1 MYSKILIRKVVL
13 SIVIFLFVIITAG
26 CGSVKETTSIWNNN
40 GIKIDGDISDWQNSL
55 VSIPDK
61 KFAVGFK
68 NDDQFLYVSLITDDR
83 MKIMQM
89 LRNGFITWFTP
100 DGKNDKTFGVK
111 FPMSNKDMKDE
122 QLNNIN
128 RENFLLDNR
137 DNMEKQLTKL
147 IIQQKELEII
157 NKEKFPLSLMPL
169 ANKEGIR
176 AKLGYTENN
185 FVYEL
190 QVPLK
195 TDENYTYQIG
205 TTPGG
210 KVNIRFETE
219 QIDSENIRNA
229 MKERGTMQRGE
240 GDIPSAQREGTG
252 RMRQGSAG
260 FQKLEPINYSFDVIL
275 QQQPIN

>member
-1 MYSKILIRKVVL
+1 MYSKKLIRIVVL
-13 SIVIFLFVIITAG
+13 SIAIFLFVIAG
-26 CGSVKETTSIWNNN
+26 CSSVKETTSFWNNYE
-40 GIKIDGDISDWQNSL
+40 IKIDGDISDWQNSL
-55 VSIPDK
+55 MSIPDK

-68 NDDQFLYVSLITDDR
+68 NDDKFLYVSLITDDQ

-100 DGKNDKTFGVK
+100 DGKSDKTFGVK
-111 FPMSNKDMKDE
+111 FPMSNNDLKEE
-122 QLNNIN
+122 QLNNMN
-128 RENFLLDNR
+128 RENFLLDKR
-137 DNMEKQLTKL
+137 DNLEKQFTQL
-147 IIQQKELEII
+147 INQQKELEII

-169 ANKEGIR
+169 VNKEGIK
-176 AKLGYTENN
+176 AKLGYSENN

-229 MKERGTMQRGE
+229 MKERSSMQRGE

-260 FQKLEPINYSFDVIL
+260 FQKQEPINYSFDVIL
-275 QQQPIN
+275 QQQPK